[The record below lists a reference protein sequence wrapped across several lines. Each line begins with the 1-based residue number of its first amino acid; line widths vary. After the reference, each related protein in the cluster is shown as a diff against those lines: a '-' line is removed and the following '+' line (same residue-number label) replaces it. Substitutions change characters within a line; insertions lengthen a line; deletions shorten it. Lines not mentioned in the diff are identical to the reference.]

1 MNETS
6 VSGSLGD
13 ADDSKPDADVGLSRA
28 ERHQRWQAKRPNI
41 DHLKDGV
48 AVLADGSSVVLFD
61 IGERIVA
68 DTRTSLLKGLPWL
81 ETIVGRVRSIDDDTG
96 MVSLYDDNSDFRS
109 QRVRWVSFKDG
120 LACFKLAPAKGS
132 PFIVPANAPQPVAVA
147 QPGKRGKGRPKGTK
161 NRPKEVIEAEKA
173 AKRGRAL

>member
-1 MNETS
+1 MNETP

-28 ERHQRWQAKRPNI
+28 ERHQRWQSKRPPI
-41 DHLKDGV
+41 EHLKDGI
-48 AVLADGSSVVLFD
+48 AVLGDGSSVVLFD
-61 IGERIVA
+61 VGDRIVV

-96 MVSLYDDNSDFRS
+96 MVSLYDEDSDFRS
-109 QRVRWVSFKDG
+109 PRARWASFKDG

-132 PFIVPANAPQPVAVA
+132 PFIVTEVKVQPTVP

-161 NRPKEVIEAEKA
+161 NRPKAVIEAEKA
-173 AKRGRAL
+173 AKKGRAT